1 MPRSTIDPNAAGTF
15 QTGGRPD
22 IGHGPS
28 FLIRA
33 LADADPETGPSLD
46 HVIELADDDYRH
58 DVIAGGRAARRAWRS
73 AGAYEWR
80 KLMDGNN
87 FPEPGFDRHAL
98 SVIAVNLRYAP
109 DATRAMMATDMLS
122 PDRPAM
128 PDLRRIAD
136 TPEKDVPVD
145 SLIADLLARWPD
157 STPDRPM
164 LLDRDHQAWRILEPI
179 SENAPAPVEGR
190 ILGLIAMF
198 DCFEYPRRHAGRPEP
213 RGTRPRIRPCGQV
226 RLRRTRHGGRFRRRD
241 RPVRTGG
248 IHGVEGPG
256 TVGGGKDP
264 DRASDRATVVRAGP
278 ARGGETCRHGAPPR
292 RPSGRRMVTGATGGR
307 APATLDGRMG
317 TMPQAML
324 TVRGYLGA
332 NPDYLPEKTTDDG
345 VMLPSKLQAVVYE
358 NRRVRTVDGSWAD
371 DPRGPV
377 KTTVQLFGRAA
388 DTVHRIDMR
397 QGDPVIAG
405 GTLGEPSA
413 FVSPKDGEMAGR
425 NVINAQFL
433 VFDSIIYQRRKDK
446 VVQSRPSQPSMGPA
460 GPAVGQDADGE

>member
-1 MPRSTIDPNAAGTF
+1 MPRSTIDPNTAGTF

-46 HVIELADDDYRH
+46 HVIKLADDDYRH

-122 PDRPAM
+122 PDCPAM

-198 DCFEYPRRHAGRPEP
+198 DCFEYPAGM
-213 RGTRPRIRPCGQV
+213 Q
-226 RLRRTRHGGRFRRRD
+226 
-241 RPVRTGG
+241 
-248 IHGVEGPG
+248 
-256 TVGGGKDP
+256 
-264 DRASDRATVVRAGP
+264 
-278 ARGGETCRHGAPPR
+278 
-292 RPSGRRMVTGATGGR
+292 
-307 APATLDGRMG
+307 
-317 TMPQAML
+317 
-324 TVRGYLGA
+324 
-332 NPDYLPEKTTDDG
+332 
-345 VMLPSKLQAVVYE
+345 
-358 NRRVRTVDGSWAD
+358 
-371 DPRGPV
+371 
-377 KTTVQLFGRAA
+377 
-388 DTVHRIDMR
+388 
-397 QGDPVIAG
+397 
-405 GTLGEPSA
+405 
-413 FVSPKDGEMAGR
+413 AGR
-425 NVINAQFL
+425 NHAVRAL
-433 VFDSIIYQRRKDK
+433 GFDPADRFASAVRRP
-446 VVQSRPSQPSMGPA
+446 VPTA
-460 GPAVGQDADGE
+460 

>member
-1 MPRSTIDPNAAGTF
+1 MPRSTIDPNASGTF

-58 DVIAGGRAARRAWRS
+58 DVIAGGRAARRVWRS

-98 SVIAVNLRYAP
+98 SVIAINLRYAP

-136 TPEKDVPVD
+136 TPEEDVPVD
-145 SLIADLLARWPD
+145 SLIAGLLARWPD

-198 DCFEYPRRHAGRPEP
+198 DCFEYPAGMQDGRNHAARALGFDPAD
-213 RGTRPRIRPCGQV
+213 
-226 RLRRTRHGGRFRRRD
+226 RF
-241 RPVRTGG
+241 
-248 IHGVEGPG
+248 
-256 TVGGGKDP
+256 
-264 DRASDRATVVRAGP
+264 ASAVLDTAAGP
-278 ARGGETCRHGAPPR
+278 DG
-292 RPSGRRMVTGATGGR
+292 VTG
-307 APATLDGRMG
+307 L
-317 TMPQAML
+317 
-324 TVRGYLGA
+324 
-332 NPDYLPEKTTDDG
+332 
-345 VMLPSKLQAVVYE
+345 
-358 NRRVRTVDGSWAD
+358 
-371 DPRGPV
+371 
-377 KTTVQLFGRAA
+377 
-388 DTVHRIDMR
+388 
-397 QGDPVIAG
+397 AG
-405 GTLGEPSA
+405 
-413 FVSPKDGEMAGR
+413 
-425 NVINAQFL
+425 L
-433 VFDSIIYQRRKDK
+433 VESTACKGLAR
-446 VVQSRPSQPSMGPA
+446 
-460 GPAVGQDADGE
+460 